1 MARRKI
7 ILATY
12 HPRSHPRS
20 VFNSRLWLLCC
31 FVMYLSPLQP
41 ATANEFGPKDAPIP
55 SYADLEKEGA
65 VIGEILITPQD
76 IFDVNDPAEN
86 KMLFRLAN
94 SLHINTRPDV
104 IRRSLLFK
112 SDEPLS
118 ARLIEESERL
128 LRNNRYIYDVNIV
141 PVAYHNGI
149 VDLEVMTRDTWSL
162 DPGISF
168 SRTGGS
174 NSSGLSF
181 KEYNV
186 LGSGIFL
193 GLSRSSNIDRSGNEI
208 EIKNSHAFGGWT
220 EISLAHAKYTDG
232 KRQAVSII
240 NPFYAL
246 DKRWAAGVSVWQ
258 DQRIDSVFTS
268 GILTGQYSH
277 KQKAAEVFGGWSDG
291 LIDGWTKRS
300 SIGVT
305 LQDDVYGLE
314 PALLTPAA
322 LPPDQKLVAPFF
334 RYEVIEDGYQKLK
347 NRDQIERPE
356 YVAMGF
362 QSRVQIGRAMTGLGS
377 TDNFWTYSGSIS
389 EGFERAS
396 GSTLLTSGSFSGSH
410 GGSGPRSRH
419 VGGLARY
426 YLPQGEHAKFF
437 VSVSGDIARPLPGG
451 ELLLGGDNGLRGYP
465 LRYQSGNRR
474 ALLTVEQRVYSD
486 WYPFNLFRVGG
497 AAFFDVGRAWG
508 GANQN
513 SDNPGW
519 LADVGFGLRILSA
532 RSAFGN
538 VLHIDLAFPL
548 NRTEK
553 IKAVQFLVKTHIG
566 F

>member
-1 MARRKI
+1 MACQEN
-7 ILATY
+7 ILAAY
-12 HPRSHPRS
+12 HPRS
-20 VFNSRLWLLCC
+20 VFNSQLWLLCC
-31 FVMYLSPLQP
+31 FVMYLWPIQP
-41 ATANEFGPKDAPIP
+41 VTANEFGPKDDPIP
-55 SYADLEKEGA
+55 SYADLEKAGA
-65 VIGEILITPQD
+65 IIGEILITPQD
-76 IFDVNDPAEN
+76 IFDVDNPAEN

-112 SDEPLS
+112 SYEPLS
-118 ARLIEESERL
+118 VRLIEESERL
-128 LRNNRYIYDVNIV
+128 LRNNRYIYDVTIV

-149 VDLEVMTRDTWSL
+149 VDLEVLTRDTWSL

-193 GLSRSSNIDRSGNEI
+193 GLSRSSDVDRSGTEI
-208 EIKNSHAFGGWT
+208 EMRDSHAFGGWT
-220 EISLAHAKYTDG
+220 DIAFTHAKYTDG
-232 KRQAVSII
+232 KRQALSIA

-246 DKRWAAGVSVWQ
+246 DKRWAAGVSVSQ
-258 DQRIDSVFTS
+258 EQRIDSVYTS
-268 GILTGQYSH
+268 GILTGQYRY
-277 KQKAAEVFGGWSDG
+277 KQKAAEIFGGWSDG
-291 LIDGWTKRS
+291 LIDGWTRRS
-300 SIGVT
+300 SIGLT
-305 LQDDVYGLE
+305 FQDNAYGLA
-314 PALLTPAA
+314 PVLLTPAV
-322 LPPDQKLVAPFF
+322 LPLDQKVVAPFF

-362 QSRVQIGRAMTGLGS
+362 QSRVQVGRALTGLGS
-377 TDNFWTYSGSIS
+377 TENFWTYSGSIS
-389 EGFERAS
+389 NGFERAS
-396 GSTLLTSGSFSGSH
+396 GSTLLTSGSFSGAQ
-410 GGSGPRSRH
+410 GGNRHHPRH

-426 YLPQGEHAKFF
+426 YLPQGESAKLF
-437 VSVSGDIARPLPGG
+437 VSVSGDIAHPLPGG

-474 ALLTVEQRVYSD
+474 ALVTVEERVYSD

-519 LADVGFGLRILSA
+519 LSDVGFGLRILSA

-553 IKAVQFLVKTHIG
+553 IKTMQFLVKTHISY
-566 F
+566 